1 MNPHVI
7 QFGRLEEFVA
17 ELSSS
22 NLVRVVILDSSKS
35 ISSQI
40 PDFRRVSTGVHM
52 RTITES
58 GHILACY
65 LPVAT
70 TELFNGRREG
80 DPTWA
85 QYDKTRQQAEVLK
98 DRIVAYLQEVATK
111 KDFAVST
118 AGVIDL
124 GEVRPLQATWLTD
137 PVLREPD

>member
-7 QFGRLEEFVA
+7 QFGRLEAFVA
-17 ELSSS
+17 ELSPS

-40 PDFRRVSTGVHM
+40 PDFRHVSTGVHV
-52 RTITES
+52 RTINEG

-80 DPTWA
+80 DPTWE
-85 QYDKTRQQAEVLK
+85 QYDKTWQKAEALK
-98 DRIVAYLQEVATK
+98 DRLVAYLQKTATEK
-111 KDFAVST
+111 GFTVST
-118 AGVIDL
+118 A
-124 GEVRPLQATWLTD
+124 
-137 PVLREPD
+137 

>member
-1 MNPHVI
+1 MNTHVI
-7 QFGRLEEFVA
+7 QFGKLEAFVA
-17 ELSSS
+17 ELSPS
-22 NLVRVVILDSSKS
+22 NLVRVVILDSSKN

-40 PDFRRVSTGVHM
+40 PDFRRVNTGVHL

-85 QYDKTRQQAEVLK
+85 QYDKTWQQAEALK
-98 DRIVAYLQEVATK
+98 ARLVAYLQGAATEK
-111 KDFAVST
+111 GFMIST

-124 GEVRPLQATWLTD
+124 GEIRPLSATWHAD
-137 PVLREPD
+137 PKCK

>member
-17 ELSSS
+17 ELSLD

-40 PDFRRVSTGVHM
+40 PDFRRVSTGVHA
-52 RTITES
+52 RTINES
-58 GHILACY
+58 GHILVCY
-65 LPVAT
+65 LPIAT

-80 DPTWA
+80 DPTWE
-85 QYDKTRQQAEVLK
+85 QYDKIWQKAEALK
-98 DRIVAYLQEVATK
+98 DRLVAYLQKTATEK
-111 KDFAVST
+111 GFTVST

-124 GEVRPLQATWLTD
+124 GEVRPLQATWFTD
-137 PVLREPD
+137 PACK